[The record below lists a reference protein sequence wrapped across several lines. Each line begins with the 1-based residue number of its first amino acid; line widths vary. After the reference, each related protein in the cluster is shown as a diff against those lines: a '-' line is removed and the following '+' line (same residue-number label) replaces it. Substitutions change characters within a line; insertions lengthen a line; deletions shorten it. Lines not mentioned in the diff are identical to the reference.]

1 MNLSEIILC
10 GLLLVSAIPTAYF
23 GLALLIGT
31 TETKVTGEKVLYENN
46 LGITLSKVR
55 YGDWMIVSDIHTEYE
70 HEYLNAEYGI
80 DYVMAWDLYL
90 IEPENQN

>member
-31 TETKVTGEKVLYENN
+31 TETRVTGEKVLYENN

-70 HEYLNAEYGI
+70 LMSGYDIYHITKGNASI
-80 DYVMAWDLYL
+80 DRKSVV
-90 IEPENQN
+90 

>member
-46 LGITLSKVR
+46 LGITLSIQKSVTVT
-55 YGDWMIVSDIHTEYE
+55 G
-70 HEYLNAEYGI
+70 
-80 DYVMAWDLYL
+80 
-90 IEPENQN
+90 